1 MNIWIYGPAKFFS
14 TWISMVSVFKKH
26 KNRIRII
33 SWHWYLIIKNVLEV
47 EYAMKSIDI
56 HQQTINIWEIIKKT
70 KDHYLVCIGMQTTY
84 TDEQCFKNY
93 LQTILN
99 ERKNTSKLDEKF
111 MKNNDENSS
120 LVCNLYDKE
129 KYVIRAL
136 KSKH

>member
-1 MNIWIYGPAKFFS
+1 
-14 TWISMVSVFKKH
+14 
-26 KNRIRII
+26 
-33 SWHWYLIIKNVLEV
+33 
-47 EYAMKSIDI
+47 
-56 HQQTINIWEIIKKT
+56 
-70 KDHYLVCIGMQTTY
+70 MQTTY

-129 KYVIRAL
+129 KYVAHTRPL
-136 KSKH
+136 KQTLYHKLILKKVHGVIKCN

>member
-1 MNIWIYGPAKFFS
+1 M
-14 TWISMVSVFKKH
+14 
-26 KNRIRII
+26 
-33 SWHWYLIIKNVLEV
+33 
-47 EYAMKSIDI
+47 
-56 HQQTINIWEIIKKT
+56 
-70 KDHYLVCIGMQTTY
+70 CIGMQTTY

-93 LQTILN
+93 LLAILN

-120 LVCNLYDKE
+120 LVCNLYNKE